1 MTFDLS
7 PELVIIAAIAEENRV
22 IGIDMRL
29 PWHIPADL
37 KRFKRLTMGHHLLLG
52 RMTFETIGKP
62 LPGRSMIVISRGRPP
77 LPEGVALAP
86 SLDAAIELARS
97 AGETEA
103 FVAGGSQI
111 YRLALPRADRLYL
124 TRVHRDFEGYA
135 VFEGFVEQEW
145 RLVTREDHPTTA
157 DSDLGYS
164 FLNYERR

>member
-1 MTFDLS
+1 MKLS
-7 PELVIIAAIAEENRV
+7 IIVAAATNNV
-22 IGIDMRL
+22 IGRGNDL
-29 PWHIPADL
+29 PWHLSADL
-37 KRFKRLTMGHHLLLG
+37 RRFKRLTMGHHLLLG
-52 RMTFETIGKP
+52 RKTFEAIGKP
-62 LPGRSMIVISRGRPP
+62 LPGRSMIVVSRGRPT

-124 TRVHRDFEGYA
+124 TRIHRDFDGDA
-135 VFEGFVEQEW
+135 VFEGFAEQDW
-145 RLVTREDHPTTA
+145 RLVKREDHPTTG
-157 DSDLGYS
+157 DSDLGYT